1 MWINQSIPFSVYVI
15 CGFNDLGSLKTEK
28 PIDYSGKTPKIKEFS
43 KIKDCCQ
50 IRFQSLYLNTQFLLY
65 YWMTSLILQEFWMRV
80 VRLRF
85 ERRGTFRN
93 LHSATLL
100 LTTLRRRRLLQH
112 LRNLSIY
119 LILPTLHPKRSPSDS
134 EDWEQVT
141 FLLAA
146 ALLPVGARFSTGAE
160 SSSEPEKYVVVV
172 TTFRCTGIPLD
183 NHNLDRQLICKSPK
197 VS

>member
-1 MWINQSIPFSVYVI
+1 MSRMWINQSIPFSVYVI

-50 IRFQSLYLNTQFLLY
+50 IRFSSLYLNTQFLLY
-65 YWMTSLILQEFWMRV
+65 YWMTSLILQEFWMQV

-100 LTTLRRRRLLQH
+100 FTTLRRRRLLQH

-134 EDWEQVT
+134 EDWE
-141 FLLAA
+141 
-146 ALLPVGARFSTGAE
+146 
-160 SSSEPEKYVVVV
+160 
-172 TTFRCTGIPLD
+172 
-183 NHNLDRQLICKSPK
+183 
-197 VS
+197 